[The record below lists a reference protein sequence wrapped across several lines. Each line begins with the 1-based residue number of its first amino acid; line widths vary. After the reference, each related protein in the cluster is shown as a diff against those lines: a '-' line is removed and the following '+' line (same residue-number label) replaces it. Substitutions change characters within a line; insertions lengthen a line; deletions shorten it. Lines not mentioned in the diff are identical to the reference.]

1 MRSRPLKLALAL
13 ALTLAS
19 TASLAIEFRSV
30 AAPSILYD
38 TPSEKGRKLA
48 IILAGTPV
56 EMVVSLDK
64 WVKVRDPA
72 GGLSWIDRRALA
84 DKRTVIVNVAQTSVR
99 QQANDTAPAAF
110 ITVKDAVLELTEAPV
125 AGWIKVRHAD
135 GASGYLRV
143 NEVWGL

>member
-1 MRSRPLKLALAL
+1 MRSHSLKLALVL

-19 TASLAIEFRSV
+19 TASFAIEFRSV

-56 EMVVSLDK
+56 ELVVSLDK

-84 DKRTVIVNVAQTSVR
+84 DKRTVIVKVAQTSVR
-99 QQANDTAPAAF
+99 QLADDTSPAAF
-110 ITVKDAVLELTEAPV
+110 ITVKDAVLELAEGPV

-135 GASGYLRV
+135 GASGYLHV